1 MRSDQMQKPT
11 QPFKRERNG
20 TIEVTC
26 RFFFSVALLITL
38 LATTQA
44 CRTATAQNDVSKD
57 HVVVT
62 LNTLIAK
69 FENERPENASAYA
82 DHLRSYL
89 EANPTFY
96 GSAAAMLDENRN
108 VIASPYVYR
117 ASGGFQTLDLA
128 TPDYDIENQ
137 AWFSEPLSREKG
149 IWTAPYF
156 DEGGGEIWM
165 ITYSVPARDAQ
176 GIFAIVTTDLSLNTR
191 SN

>member
-1 MRSDQMQKPT
+1 MQKPT
-11 QPFKRERNG
+11 RPSKPKRKG

-26 RFFFSVALLITL
+26 RFFFSVALLFAL

-44 CRTATAQNDVSKD
+44 CQTSTAQDDVTKD
-57 HVVVT
+57 QVEVA

-69 FENERPENASAYA
+69 FRTERPVDAKAYA
-82 DHLRSYL
+82 GHLKSYL

-96 GSAAAMLDENRN
+96 GAAAAILDENRN
-108 VIASPYVYR
+108 VIACPYVYR

-149 IWTAPYF
+149 NWTAPYF

-176 GIFAIVTTDLSLNTR
+176 GIFAIVTTDLSLNTP